1 MNRQPIPDKKLLVF
15 SLLAVYVQPGV
26 RNEMGFV
33 VVAAVDR
40 MGRVTERAVEWIAGG
55 VVGVAR
61 QQFVVQL
68 GLINRFTR

>member
-40 MGRVTERAVEWIAGG
+40 MGRVTERAVELIADG
-55 VVGVAR
+55 VVGVVR